1 MTDSTNTDT
10 TSADTTSI
18 DTTSAGT
25 TTTVADEHL
34 TVEAVPTGLF
44 IGGRWRAASGGATF
58 PVRDPSTGVVLAD
71 VADATPE
78 DGTAALDAAVA
89 AQDAWA
95 ATAPRQRSDLLR
107 RAFDLVREHEDD
119 LAALMT
125 LEMGKPL
132 AEARGEVVYGSEFL
146 RWFSEEAVRI
156 GGDYRTNPEGTGR
169 GIVLRRPVGPV
180 YAITPWNFPLAMATR
195 KIGPA
200 LAAGCTVVLKP
211 AELTPLTTLFLAEL
225 FRRAGLPDGVLNV
238 VPSLDAKGLSAPILA
253 DRRLRKL
260 TFTGSTP
267 VGSALLAQ
275 AADNVLRTSMELG
288 GNAPLLV
295 FDDADLDTAVAA
307 AMQAKFRNV
316 GEACTAANR
325 FFVQEG
331 IADAFTAALTAKV
344 EALRVGRGSEEG
356 TTLGPLIDD
365 RAVDKAARLVD
376 DAVTR
381 GAELVTGGQRV
392 DRPGTYYAATVL
404 DDVQPGSDIL
414 TTEIFGPV
422 VSITRF
428 ATEDEGIRLANDT
441 EYGLVAYAFTTD
453 LRRGQRLAERLE
465 TGMLGLNTGVVSNAA
480 FPFGGVKASGL
491 GREGSHAGIEE
502 YLETVYVLTPD
513 PFGA

>member
-1 MTDSTNTDT
+1 MTDT
-10 TSADTTSI
+10 TTPTT
-18 DTTSAGT
+18 AL
-25 TTTVADEHL
+25 TTTVADDNVS
-34 TVEAVPTGLF
+34 VEGVPTGLF
-44 IGGRWRAASGGATF
+44 IGGRWRSASSGATF
-58 PVRDPSTGVVLAD
+58 PVRDPSTGEVLAE

-78 DGTAALDAAVA
+78 DGIAALDAAVS
-89 AQDAWA
+89 AQDSWA
-95 ATAPRQRSDLLR
+95 ATPPRQRSDLLR
-107 RAFDLVREHEDD
+107 AAFDLVREHAED

-132 AEARGEVVYGSEFL
+132 AEARGEVTYGGEFL

-169 GIVLRRPVGPV
+169 AIVLKRPVGPV

-200 LAAGCTVVLKP
+200 LAAGCTVVVKP
-211 AELTPLTTLFLAEL
+211 AELTPLTTLFLVEL

-238 VPSLDAKGLSAPILA
+238 VPSLDAKGLSEPIIA

-267 VGSALLAQ
+267 VGSALLKQ
-275 AADNVLRTSMELG
+275 AADNVLKTSMELG

-295 FDDADLDTAVAA
+295 FDDADLDTAVTA
-307 AMQAKFRNV
+307 AMLAKFRNV

-344 EALRVGRGSEEG
+344 DEFRIGRGTEEG
-356 TTLGPLIDD
+356 TTMGPLIDD

-376 DAVTR
+376 DAVAR
-381 GAELVTGGQRV
+381 GARLVTGGQRV
-392 DRPGTYYAATVL
+392 DRPGTYYAPTVL

-428 ATEDEGIRLANDT
+428 TTEEEGIRLANDT
-441 EYGLVAYAFTTD
+441 EFGLIAYAYTSDFA
-453 LRRGQRLAERLE
+453 RGQRLAERLE

-480 FPFGGVKASGL
+480 FPFGGVKSSGL
-491 GREGSHAGIEE
+491 GREGSHEGIEE
-502 YLETVYVLTPD
+502 YLESVYVLTPD
-513 PFGA
+513 PFAA

>member
-1 MTDSTNTDT
+1 MTDT
-10 TSADTTSI
+10 TTPTT
-18 DTTSAGT
+18 AP
-25 TTTVADEHL
+25 TTTVADANVS
-34 TVEAVPTGLF
+34 VEGVPTGLF
-44 IGGRWRAASGGATF
+44 IGGRWRAASSGATF
-58 PVRDPSTGVVLAD
+58 PVRDPSTGEVLAE

-78 DGTAALDAAVA
+78 DGIAALDAAVA
-89 AQDAWA
+89 AQDSWA
-95 ATAPRQRSDLLR
+95 ATPPRQRSDLLR
-107 RAFDLVREHEDD
+107 AAFDLVREHAED

-132 AEARGEVVYGSEFL
+132 AEARGEVTYGGEFL

-169 GIVLRRPVGPV
+169 AIVLKRPVGPV

-200 LAAGCTVVLKP
+200 LAAGCTVVVKP
-211 AELTPLTTLFLAEL
+211 AELTPLTTLFLVEL

-238 VPSLDAKGLSAPILA
+238 VPSLDAKGLSEPIIA

-267 VGSALLAQ
+267 VGSALLKQ
-275 AADNVLRTSMELG
+275 AADNVLKTSMELG

-295 FDDADLDTAVAA
+295 FDDADLDTAVTA
-307 AMQAKFRNV
+307 AMLAKFRNV

-344 EALRVGRGSEEG
+344 DEFRIGRGSEEG
-356 TTLGPLIDD
+356 TTMGPLIDE

-376 DAVTR
+376 DAVAR
-381 GAELVTGGQRV
+381 GARLVTGGQRV
-392 DRPGTYYAATVL
+392 DRPGTYYAPTVL

-428 ATEDEGIRLANDT
+428 TTEEEGIRLANDT
-441 EYGLVAYAFTTD
+441 EFGLIAYAYTSDFA
-453 LRRGQRLAERLE
+453 RGQRLAERLE

-480 FPFGGVKASGL
+480 FPFGGVKSSGL
-491 GREGSHAGIEE
+491 GREGSHEGIEE
-502 YLETVYVLTPD
+502 YLESVYVLTPD
-513 PFGA
+513 PFAA

>member
-1 MTDSTNTDT
+1 VTDT
-10 TSADTTSI
+10 TTPA
-18 DTTSAGT
+18 AL
-25 TTTVADEHL
+25 TTTVADDNVS
-34 TVEAVPTGLF
+34 VEQVPTGLF
-44 IGGRWRAASGGATF
+44 IGGSWRAASGGATF
-58 PVRDPSTGVVLAD
+58 PVRDPSTGAVLAE

-78 DGTAALDAAVA
+78 DGIAALDAAVA
-89 AQDAWA
+89 AQVSWA
-95 ATAPRQRSDLLR
+95 ATPPRQRSDLLR
-107 RAFDLVREHEDD
+107 AAFDLVRDHAED

-132 AEARGEVVYGSEFL
+132 AEARGEVTYGGEFL

-169 GIVLRRPVGPV
+169 AIVLKRPVGPV

-200 LAAGCTVVLKP
+200 LAAGCTVVVKP
-211 AELTPLTTLFLAEL
+211 AELTPLTTLFLVEL

-238 VPSLDAKGLSAPILA
+238 VPSLDAKGLSEPIIA

-267 VGSALLAQ
+267 VGSALLKQ
-275 AADNVLRTSMELG
+275 AADNVLKTSMELG

-295 FDDADLDTAVAA
+295 FDDADLDTAVTA
-307 AMQAKFRNV
+307 AMLAKFRNV

-344 EALRVGRGSEEG
+344 DEFRIGRGTEEG
-356 TTLGPLIDD
+356 TTMGPLIDD

-376 DAVTR
+376 DAVSR
-381 GAELVTGGQRV
+381 GARLVTGGQRV
-392 DRPGTYYAATVL
+392 DRPGTYYAPTVL

-428 ATEDEGIRLANDT
+428 ATEEEGIRLANDT
-441 EYGLVAYAFTTD
+441 EFGLIAYAYTSDFA
-453 LRRGQRLAERLE
+453 RGQRLAERLE

-480 FPFGGVKASGL
+480 FPFGGVKSSGL
-491 GREGSHAGIEE
+491 GREGSHEGIEE
-502 YLETVYVLTPD
+502 YLESVYVLTPD
-513 PFGA
+513 PFAA

>member
-1 MTDSTNTDT
+1 MTDQTTTSNTASTTDT
-10 TSADTTSI
+10 AATS
-18 DTTSAGT
+18 
-25 TTTVADEHL
+25 TTVGDAHVSVPD
-34 TVEAVPTGLF
+34 VPTGLF
-44 IGGRWRAASGGATF
+44 IGGSWRPASGGATF
-58 PVRDPSTGVVLAD
+58 DVRDPSTGAVLAS

-78 DGTAALDAAVA
+78 DGLAALDAAVA
-89 AQDAWA
+89 AQQDWA
-95 ATAPRQRSDLLR
+95 ATAPRRRSDLLR
-107 RAFDLVREHEDD
+107 RTFDLVHEHADD
-119 LAALMT
+119 IAAIMT

-132 AEARGEVVYGSEFL
+132 AESRGEVVYGAEFL

-169 GIVLRRPVGPV
+169 GIVLKRPVGPV

-195 KIGPA
+195 KIAPA

-211 AELTPLTTLFLAEL
+211 ADLTPLTTLYLVEL

-238 VPSLDAKGLSAPILA
+238 VPASDAKALSAPVIA

-267 VGSALLAQ
+267 VGSALLKQ
-275 AADNVLRTSMELG
+275 AADNVLKTSMELG

-295 FDDADLDTAVAA
+295 FDDADLDRAVDA

-325 FFVQEG
+325 FFVQDG
-331 IADAFTAALTAKV
+331 IADAFTAALA
-344 EALRVGRGSEEG
+344 ERIDALRIGRGTEEG
-356 TTLGPLIDD
+356 TDIGPLIDS
-365 RAVDKAARLVD
+365 RAVDKAAGLVD
-376 DAVTR
+376 DAVER
-381 GAELVTGGQRV
+381 GARLVSGGERV
-392 DRPGTYYAATVL
+392 EREGTYYAPTLL

-428 ATEDEGIRLANDT
+428 ATEEEGIRLANDT
-441 EYGLVAYAFTTD
+441 EYGLVAYAFTED
-453 LRRGQRLAERLE
+453 MRRGQRLAERLE
-465 TGMLGLNTGVVSNAA
+465 TGMLGWNTGVVSNAA

-491 GREGSHAGIEE
+491 GREGSHEGLEE

-513 PFGA
+513 PFAA

>member
-1 MTDSTNTDT
+1 VTDT
-10 TSADTTSI
+10 TSTDTTTG
-18 DTTSAGT
+18 DLV
-25 TTTVADEHL
+25 TTVGDDHV
-34 TVEAVPTGLF
+34 TVRGVPTGLF
-44 IGGRWRAASGGATF
+44 IGGAWRSSTSGATF
-58 PVRDPSTGVVLAD
+58 AVRDPSTGDVLAE

-78 DGTAALDAAVA
+78 DGIAALDAAVA
-89 AQDAWA
+89 AQQEWA
-95 ATAPRQRSDLLR
+95 ATAPRQRSDVLR
-107 RAFDLVREHEDD
+107 RAFDLVRAHEDD

-132 AEARGEVVYGSEFL
+132 AEARGEVVYGGEFL

-169 GIVLRRPVGPV
+169 AIVLKRPVGPV

-200 LAAGCTVVLKP
+200 LAAGCTVVVKP
-211 AELTPLTTLFLAEL
+211 AELTPLTTLFLVEL

-238 VPSLDAKGLSAPILA
+238 VPSLDAKGLSEPIIA

-267 VGSALLAQ
+267 VGSALLKQ
-275 AADNVLRTSMELG
+275 AADNVLKTSMELG

-295 FDDADLDTAVAA
+295 FDDADLDAAVDA
-307 AMQAKFRNV
+307 AMLAKFRNV

-331 IADAFTAALTAKV
+331 IADAFVTALTAKV
-344 EALRVGRGSEEG
+344 DALRIGRGTEDG
-356 TTLGPLIDD
+356 TTMGPLIDD
-365 RAVDKAARLVD
+365 RAVDKAAGLVD
-376 DAVTR
+376 DAVAR
-381 GAELVTGGQRV
+381 GARLVTGGHRV
-392 DRPGTYYAATVL
+392 ERPGTYFAPTVL
-404 DDVQPGSDIL
+404 DEVRPGSEIL

-422 VSITRF
+422 VSVTRF

-441 EYGLVAYAFTTD
+441 EFGLIAYAFTTD
-453 LRRGQRLAERLE
+453 FPRGQRLAERLE

-480 FPFGGVKASGL
+480 FPFGGVKSSGL
-491 GREGSHAGIEE
+491 GREGSHEGIEE

-513 PFGA
+513 PFAA

>member
-1 MTDSTNTDT
+1 VTDT
-10 TSADTTSI
+10 TTPTT
-18 DTTSAGT
+18 AL
-25 TTTVADEHL
+25 TTTVADDNVS
-34 TVEAVPTGLF
+34 VEGVPAGLF
-44 IGGRWRAASGGATF
+44 IGGRWRAATGGATF
-58 PVRDPSTGVVLAD
+58 SVRDPSTGEVLAE
-71 VADATPE
+71 VADATPA
-78 DGTAALDAAVA
+78 DGIAALDAAVA
-89 AQDAWA
+89 AQDSWA
-95 ATAPRQRSDLLR
+95 ATPPRQRSDLLR
-107 RAFDLVREHEDD
+107 AAFDLVREHAED

-132 AEARGEVVYGSEFL
+132 AEARGEVTYGGEFL

-169 GIVLRRPVGPV
+169 AIVLKRPVGPV

-200 LAAGCTVVLKP
+200 LAAGCTVVVKP
-211 AELTPLTTLFLAEL
+211 AELTPLTTLFLVEL

-238 VPSLDAKGLSAPILA
+238 VPSLDAKGLSEPIIA

-267 VGSALLAQ
+267 VGSALLKQ

-295 FDDADLDTAVAA
+295 FDDADLDTAVTA
-307 AMQAKFRNV
+307 AMLAKFRNV

-344 EALRVGRGSEEG
+344 DEFRIGRGSEEG
-356 TTLGPLIDD
+356 TTMGPLIDD

-376 DAVTR
+376 DAVAR
-381 GAELVTGGQRV
+381 GARLVTGGQRV
-392 DRPGTYYAATVL
+392 DRPGTYYAPTVL

-428 ATEDEGIRLANDT
+428 TTEEEGIRLANDT
-441 EYGLVAYAFTTD
+441 EFGLIAYAYTSDFA
-453 LRRGQRLAERLE
+453 RGQRLAERLE

-480 FPFGGVKASGL
+480 FPFGGVKSSGL
-491 GREGSHAGIEE
+491 GREGSHEGIEE
-502 YLETVYVLTPD
+502 YLESVYVLTPD
-513 PFGA
+513 PFAA

>member
-1 MTDSTNTDT
+1 MTDT
-10 TSADTTSI
+10 TTTR
-18 DTTSAGT
+18 TA
-25 TTTVADEHL
+25 TTVADEN
-34 TVEAVPTGLF
+34 VSVAGVPTGLF
-44 IGGRWRAASGGATF
+44 IGGAWRAASGGATF
-58 PVRDPSTGVVLAD
+58 PVRDPSTGEVLAE

-78 DGTAALDAAVA
+78 DGMAALDAAVA

-95 ATAPRQRSDLLR
+95 ATAPRERSDLLR
-107 RAFDLVREHEDD
+107 RAFDLVRTHEDD

-132 AEARGEVVYGSEFL
+132 AEARGEVVYGGEFL

-169 GIVLRRPVGPV
+169 AIVLKRPVGPV

-200 LAAGCTVVLKP
+200 LAAGCTVVVKP
-211 AELTPLTTLFLAEL
+211 AELTPLTTLFLVEL

-238 VPSLDAKGLSAPILA
+238 VPSLDAKGLSEPIIA

-267 VGSALLAQ
+267 VGSALLKQ
-275 AADNVLRTSMELG
+275 AADNVLKTSMELG

-295 FDDADLDTAVAA
+295 FDDADLDTAVTA
-307 AMQAKFRNV
+307 AMLAKFRNV

-344 EALRVGRGSEEG
+344 DALRIGRGSEED

-376 DAVTR
+376 DAVSR
-381 GAELVTGGQRV
+381 GARLVTGGRRV
-392 DRPGTYYAATVL
+392 DRPGTYYAPTVL

-428 ATEDEGIRLANDT
+428 ATEEEGIRLANDT
-441 EYGLVAYAFTTD
+441 EFGLIAYAYTSDFA
-453 LRRGQRLAERLE
+453 RGQRLAERLE

-480 FPFGGVKASGL
+480 FPFGGVKSSGL
-491 GREGSHAGIEE
+491 GREGAHEGIEE
-502 YLETVYVLTPD
+502 YLESVYVLTPD
-513 PFGA
+513 PFAA

>member
-1 MTDSTNTDT
+1 MTDT
-10 TSADTTSI
+10 TTPA
-18 DTTSAGT
+18 AL
-25 TTTVADEHL
+25 TTTVADDNVS
-34 TVEAVPTGLF
+34 VEQVPTGLF
-44 IGGRWRAASGGATF
+44 IGGSWRAASGGATF
-58 PVRDPSTGVVLAD
+58 PVRDPSTGAVLAE

-78 DGTAALDAAVA
+78 DGIAALDAAVA

-95 ATAPRQRSDLLR
+95 AMPPRQRSDLLR
-107 RAFDLVREHEDD
+107 AAFDLVRDHAED

-132 AEARGEVVYGSEFL
+132 AEARGEVTYGGEFL

-169 GIVLRRPVGPV
+169 AIVLKRPVGPV

-200 LAAGCTVVLKP
+200 LAAGCTVVVKP
-211 AELTPLTTLFLAEL
+211 AELTPLTTLFLVEL

-238 VPSLDAKGLSAPILA
+238 VPSLDAKGLSEPIIA

-267 VGSALLAQ
+267 VGSALLKQ
-275 AADNVLRTSMELG
+275 AADNVLKTSMELG
-288 GNAPLLV
+288 GNAPLLL
-295 FDDADLDTAVAA
+295 FDDADLDTAVTA
-307 AMQAKFRNV
+307 AMLAKFRNV

-344 EALRVGRGSEEG
+344 DEFRIGRGSEEG
-356 TTLGPLIDD
+356 TTMGPLIDD

-376 DAVTR
+376 DAVSR
-381 GAELVTGGQRV
+381 GARLVTGGQRV
-392 DRPGTYYAATVL
+392 DRPGTYYAPTVL

-428 ATEDEGIRLANDT
+428 ATEEEGIRLANDT
-441 EYGLVAYAFTTD
+441 EFGLIAYAYTSDFA
-453 LRRGQRLAERLE
+453 RGQRLAERLE

-480 FPFGGVKASGL
+480 FPFGGVKSSGL
-491 GREGSHAGIEE
+491 GREGSHEGIEE
-502 YLETVYVLTPD
+502 YLESVYVLTPD
-513 PFGA
+513 PFAA

>member
-1 MTDSTNTDT
+1 M
-10 TSADTTSI
+10 
-18 DTTSAGT
+18 
-25 TTTVADEHL
+25 
-34 TVEAVPTGLF
+34 F
-44 IGGRWRAASGGATF
+44 IGGRWRAASSGATF
-58 PVRDPSTGVVLAD
+58 PVRDPSTGEVLAE

-78 DGTAALDAAVA
+78 DGIAALDAAVA
-89 AQDAWA
+89 AQDSWA
-95 ATAPRQRSDLLR
+95 ATPPRQRSDLLR
-107 RAFDLVREHEDD
+107 AAFDLVREHAED

-132 AEARGEVVYGSEFL
+132 AEARGEVTYGGEFL

-156 GGDYRTNPEGTGR
+156 GGDYRTTPEGTGR
-169 GIVLRRPVGPV
+169 AIVLKRPVGPV

-200 LAAGCTVVLKP
+200 LAAGCTVVVKP
-211 AELTPLTTLFLAEL
+211 AELTPLTTLFLVEL

-238 VPSLDAKGLSAPILA
+238 VPSLDAKGLSEPIIA

-267 VGSALLAQ
+267 VGSALLKQ
-275 AADNVLRTSMELG
+275 AADNVLKTSMELG

-295 FDDADLDTAVAA
+295 FDDADLDTAVTA
-307 AMQAKFRNV
+307 AMLAKFRNV

-331 IADAFTAALTAKV
+331 IADDFTAALTAKV
-344 EALRVGRGSEEG
+344 DEFRIGRGSEEG
-356 TTLGPLIDD
+356 TTMGPLIDD

-376 DAVTR
+376 DAVAR
-381 GAELVTGGQRV
+381 GARLVTGGQRV
-392 DRPGTYYAATVL
+392 DRPGTYYAPTVL

-428 ATEDEGIRLANDT
+428 TTEEEGIRLANDT
-441 EYGLVAYAFTTD
+441 EFGLIAYAYTSDFA
-453 LRRGQRLAERLE
+453 RGQRLAERLE

-480 FPFGGVKASGL
+480 FPFGGVKSSGL
-491 GREGSHAGIEE
+491 GREGSHEGIEE
-502 YLETVYVLTPD
+502 YLESVYVLTPD
-513 PFGA
+513 PFAA

>member
-1 MTDSTNTDT
+1 MTT
-10 TSADTTSI
+10 TRTT
-18 DTTSAGT
+18 TGP
-25 TTTVADEHL
+25 TTTVADEH
-34 TVEAVPTGLF
+34 VSVADVPTGLF
-44 IGGRWRAASGGATF
+44 IGGAWRPASGGATF
-58 PVRDPSTGVVLAD
+58 PVRDPSTGEVLAE

-78 DGTAALDAAVA
+78 DGIAALDAAVA
-89 AQDAWA
+89 AQEGWA
-95 ATAPRQRSDLLR
+95 ATAPRTRSDVLR
-107 RAFDLVREHEDD
+107 RGFDLVHEHEDD

-132 AEARGEVVYGSEFL
+132 AESRGEVAYGGEFL

-156 GGDYRTNPEGTGR
+156 SGDYRTNPEGTGR

-211 AELTPLTTLFLAEL
+211 ADLTPLTTLFLVEL

-238 VPSLDAKGLSAPILA
+238 VPSRDAKALSEPIIA

-267 VGSALLAQ
+267 VGSALLKQ
-275 AADNVLRTSMELG
+275 AADNVLKTSMELG

-295 FDDADLDTAVAA
+295 FDDADLDEAVAA

-331 IADAFTAALTAKV
+331 IAEAFTAALTAKV
-344 EALRVGRGSEEG
+344 EELRIGRGTEGG
-356 TTLGPLIDD
+356 TTIGPLIDD
-365 RAVDKAARLVD
+365 RAVDKAAGLVD
-376 DAVTR
+376 DAVQR
-381 GAELVTGGQRV
+381 GARLVTGGERV
-392 DRPGTYYAATVL
+392 DRPGTFYAPTVL
-404 DDVQPGSDIL
+404 DEVRPGSDIL

-428 ATEDEGIRLANDT
+428 TTEEEGIRLANDT

-453 LRRGQRLAERLE
+453 FRRGQRLAERLE

-480 FPFGGVKASGL
+480 FPFGGVKSSGL
-491 GREGSHAGIEE
+491 GREGSHEGLEE
-502 YLETVYVLTPD
+502 YLESVYVLTPD
-513 PFGA
+513 PFAA

>member
-1 MTDSTNTDT
+1 MTDTRTTDPT
-10 TSADTTSI
+10 TT
-18 DTTSAGT
+18 AGPA
-25 TTTVADEHL
+25 TTVADDNVSV
-34 TVEAVPTGLF
+34 TGVPTGLF
-44 IGGRWRAASGGATF
+44 IGGSWRAASGGRTF
-58 PVRDPSTGVVLAD
+58 PVRDPSTGAVLAE

-78 DGTAALDAAVA
+78 DGIAALDAAVA
-89 AQDAWA
+89 AQDDWA
-95 ATAPRQRSDLLR
+95 ATPPRQRSDLLR
-107 RAFDLVREHEDD
+107 RAFDLVREHADD

-132 AEARGEVVYGSEFL
+132 AEARGEVTYGGEFL

-156 GGDYRTNPEGTGR
+156 HGDYRTNPEGTGR
-169 GIVLRRPVGPV
+169 AIVLKRPVGPV

-200 LAAGCTVVLKP
+200 LAAGCTVVVKP
-211 AELTPLTTLFLAEL
+211 AELTPLTTLFLVEL

-238 VPSLDAKGLSAPILA
+238 VPSLDAKGLSEPIIA

-267 VGSALLAQ
+267 VGSALLKQ
-275 AADNVLRTSMELG
+275 AADNVLKTSMELG

-295 FDDADLDTAVAA
+295 FDDADLDTAVTN
-307 AMQAKFRNV
+307 AMLAKFRNV

-344 EALRVGRGSEEG
+344 EELRIGRGSEDG
-356 TTLGPLIDD
+356 TTMGPLIDE

-381 GAELVTGGQRV
+381 GARLVTGGQRV
-392 DRPGTYYAATVL
+392 DRPGTYYEPTVL
-404 DDVQPGSDIL
+404 DDVQPGSEIL

-428 ATEDEGIRLANDT
+428 TTEEEGIRLANDT
-441 EYGLVAYAFTTD
+441 EFGLIAYAYTTD
-453 LRRGQRLAERLE
+453 FARGQRLAERLE

-480 FPFGGVKASGL
+480 FPFGGVKSSGL
-491 GREGSHAGIEE
+491 GREGSHEGIEE

-513 PFGA
+513 PFAA

>member
-1 MTDSTNTDT
+1 MTTTPTTTGPTST
-10 TSADTTSI
+10 
-18 DTTSAGT
+18 GP
-25 TTTVADEHL
+25 TTTVSDDHVSVAD
-34 TVEAVPTGLF
+34 VPTGLF
-44 IGGRWRAASGGATF
+44 IGGSWRAASGGKTF
-58 PVRDPSTGVVLAD
+58 PVRDPSTGEVLAE

-78 DGTAALDAAVA
+78 DGIAALDAAVA
-89 AQDAWA
+89 AQEAWA
-95 ATAPRQRSDLLR
+95 ATAPRRRSDILR
-107 RAFDLVREHEDD
+107 RVFDLAHEHEDD

-132 AEARGEVVYGSEFL
+132 AESRGEVAYGSEFL

-156 GGDYRTNPEGTGR
+156 SGDYRTNPEGTGR

-211 AELTPLTTLFLAEL
+211 ADLTPLTTLFLVEL

-238 VPSLDAKGLSAPILA
+238 VPSRDAEALSGPIIA

-267 VGSALLAQ
+267 VGSALLKQ
-275 AADNVLRTSMELG
+275 AADNVLKTSMELG

-295 FDDADLDTAVAA
+295 FDDADLDEAVAA

-331 IADAFTAALTAKV
+331 IADAFTAALSAKV
-344 EALRVGRGSEEG
+344 EELRIGRGTEDG
-356 TTLGPLIDD
+356 TTIGPLIDD
-365 RAVDKAARLVD
+365 RAVDKAAGLVD
-376 DAVTR
+376 DAVER
-381 GAELVTGGQRV
+381 GARLVTGGERV
-392 DRPGTYYAATVL
+392 DRPGTFYAPTVL
-404 DDVQPGSDIL
+404 DEVQPGSDIL

-428 ATEDEGIRLANDT
+428 TTEEEGIRLANDT

-453 LRRGQRLAERLE
+453 FRRGQRLAERLE

-480 FPFGGVKASGL
+480 FPFGGVKSSGL
-491 GREGSHAGIEE
+491 GREGSHEGLEE
-502 YLETVYVLTPD
+502 YLESVYVLTPD
-513 PFGA
+513 PFAA

>member
-1 MTDSTNTDT
+1 MTDT
-10 TSADTTSI
+10 TTPTT
-18 DTTSAGT
+18 AV
-25 TTTVADEHL
+25 TTTVADDNVS
-34 TVEAVPTGLF
+34 VEGVPTGLF
-44 IGGRWRAASGGATF
+44 IGGRWRSASGGATF
-58 PVRDPSTGVVLAD
+58 PVRDPSTGEVLAE

-78 DGTAALDAAVA
+78 DGIAALDAAVA
-89 AQDAWA
+89 AQESWA
-95 ATAPRQRSDLLR
+95 ATPPRQRSDLLR
-107 RAFDLVREHEDD
+107 AAFDLVREHAED

-132 AEARGEVVYGSEFL
+132 AEARGEVTYGGEFL

-169 GIVLRRPVGPV
+169 AIVLKRPVGPV

-200 LAAGCTVVLKP
+200 LAAGCTVVVKP
-211 AELTPLTTLFLAEL
+211 AELTPLTTLFLVEL

-238 VPSLDAKGLSAPILA
+238 VPSLDAKGLSEPIIA

-267 VGSALLAQ
+267 VGSALLKQ
-275 AADNVLRTSMELG
+275 AADNVLKTSMELG

-295 FDDADLDTAVAA
+295 FDDADLDTAVTA
-307 AMQAKFRNV
+307 AMLAKFRNV

-344 EALRVGRGSEEG
+344 DEFRIGRGSEEG
-356 TTLGPLIDD
+356 TTMGPLIDD

-376 DAVTR
+376 DAVSR
-381 GAELVTGGQRV
+381 GARLVTGGQRV
-392 DRPGTYYAATVL
+392 DRPGTYYAPTVL

-428 ATEDEGIRLANDT
+428 ATEEEGIRLANDT
-441 EYGLVAYAFTTD
+441 EFGLIAYAYTSDFA
-453 LRRGQRLAERLE
+453 RGQRLAERLE

-480 FPFGGVKASGL
+480 FPFGGVKSSGL
-491 GREGSHAGIEE
+491 GREGSHEGIEE
-502 YLETVYVLTPD
+502 YLESVYVLTPD
-513 PFGA
+513 PFAA

>member
-1 MTDSTNTDT
+1 MTDT
-10 TSADTTSI
+10 TSTDTTTG
-18 DTTSAGT
+18 DLV
-25 TTTVADEHL
+25 TTVGDDHV
-34 TVEAVPTGLF
+34 TVRGVPTGLF
-44 IGGRWRAASGGATF
+44 IGGAWRSSTSGATF
-58 PVRDPSTGVVLAD
+58 AVRDPSTGDVLAE

-78 DGTAALDAAVA
+78 DGIAALDAAVA
-89 AQDAWA
+89 AQQEWA
-95 ATAPRQRSDLLR
+95 ATAPRQRSDVLR
-107 RAFDLVREHEDD
+107 RAFDLVRAHEDD

-132 AEARGEVVYGSEFL
+132 AEARGEVVYGGEFL

-169 GIVLRRPVGPV
+169 AIVLKRPVGPV

-200 LAAGCTVVLKP
+200 LAAGCTVVVKP
-211 AELTPLTTLFLAEL
+211 AELTPLTTLFLVEL

-238 VPSLDAKGLSAPILA
+238 VPSLDAKGLSEPIIA

-267 VGSALLAQ
+267 VGSALLKQ
-275 AADNVLRTSMELG
+275 AADNVLKTSMELG

-295 FDDADLDTAVAA
+295 FDDADLDAAVDA
-307 AMQAKFRNV
+307 AMLAKFRNV

-331 IADAFTAALTAKV
+331 IADAFVTALTAKV
-344 EALRVGRGSEEG
+344 DALRIGRGTEDG
-356 TTLGPLIDD
+356 TTMGPLIDD
-365 RAVDKAARLVD
+365 RAVDKAAGLVD
-376 DAVTR
+376 DAVAR
-381 GAELVTGGQRV
+381 GARLVTGGHRV
-392 DRPGTYYAATVL
+392 ERPGTYFAPTVL
-404 DDVQPGSDIL
+404 DEVRPGSEIL

-422 VSITRF
+422 VSVTRF

-441 EYGLVAYAFTTD
+441 EFGLIAYAFTTD
-453 LRRGQRLAERLE
+453 FPRGQRLAERLE

-480 FPFGGVKASGL
+480 FPFGGVKSSGL
-491 GREGSHAGIEE
+491 GREGSHEGIEE

-513 PFGA
+513 PFAA